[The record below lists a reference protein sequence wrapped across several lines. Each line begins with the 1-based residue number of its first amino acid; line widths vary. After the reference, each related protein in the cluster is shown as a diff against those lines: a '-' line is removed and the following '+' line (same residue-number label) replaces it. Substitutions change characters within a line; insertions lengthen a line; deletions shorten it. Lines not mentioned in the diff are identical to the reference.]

1 MGWCKGEITTFKNEN
16 VNRCNEDLNGE
27 EHKYIK
33 YKSKTKVNR
42 EENLNMYDHLVCILK
57 IA

>member
-1 MGWCKGEITTFKNEN
+1 MRKRITTFKNEK

-33 YKSKTKVNR
+33 YKSKTKANR
-42 EENLNMYDHLVCILK
+42 EENLNMYNHLVCILE
-57 IA
+57 IT